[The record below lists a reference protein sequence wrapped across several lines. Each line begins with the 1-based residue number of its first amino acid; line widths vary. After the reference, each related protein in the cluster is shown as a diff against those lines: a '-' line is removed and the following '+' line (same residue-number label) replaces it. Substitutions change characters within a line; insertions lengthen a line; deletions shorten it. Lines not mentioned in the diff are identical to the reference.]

1 MIKRTGARTGGRI
14 LVDQLRIQGCDR
26 IFTVP
31 GENGPV
37 DARVTVVSPALDPNS
52 TTVEIWVQ
60 AKNPD
65 QRLKPGTSVQVSMLA
80 QTIPDALVIPAAA
93 LLTGRD
99 GTTSVMVVGADNRA
113 HQKPVSVGIRQ
124 GDQVQITEGL
134 QAGDHVVAS
143 GAYGLPDNTQV
154 TVAAQTDEKQN
165 EKQDEKQNEK

>member
-1 MIKRTGARTGGRI
+1 M
-14 LVDQLRIQGCDR
+14 
-26 IFTVP
+26 
-31 GENGPV
+31 
-37 DARVTVVSPALDPNS
+37 
-52 TTVEIWVQ
+52 Q
-60 AKNPD
+60 AKNPK
-65 QRLKPGTSVQVSMLA
+65 QRLKPGTSVQLSMVA

-93 LLTGRD
+93 LLTGQD
-99 GTTSVMVVGADNRA
+99 GTTTVMVVGADNRA